1 MKSVIVNGFEYLKK
15 LESKIAFYP
24 TLYSLT
30 GLLFAFFMYYA
41 ENKGISSYLADNVP
55 LLVINNTQTAFN
67 ILTTFIAGLISI
79 MVFSFSMVMVLLN
92 QASSNFSPRV
102 LPGLISNKRHQK
114 ILGIYNATL
123 LFCIFTM
130 VGIEPDGGENQLPGF
145 SVLLAIVFMVICLG
159 AFIYFIHSISQEIQ
173 VHNIMQRLFDEA
185 KNRLD
190 QLINSE
196 KDSNQKFPDTDNW
209 TVYKSPETGF
219 LQDIVLDPIIQFAKE
234 NNNQFEI
241 ITIKGQYVYKDKPLF
256 KSKTK
261 LNDESLE
268 ELFKYFHFSRDEI
281 IEDNYVLGF
290 KQITEI
296 AVKAMSP
303 GINDPGTTIIA
314 IDYLAE
320 LFQIRMYKNDI
331 SILFEDSQPLVKI
344 NSVTFKELLYFVLVP
359 IRTYAKHDVVIVNKL
374 INMFQHLAFNI
385 DCDNKG
391 YLSDINKEVK
401 LLSIDANSAIN
412 NQEDLRYINNRLQ
425 SFNL

>member
-1 MKSVIVNGFEYLKK
+1 MKNVIVNGFEYLKK

-30 GLLFAFFMYYA
+30 GLVFAFFMYYA

-331 SILFEDSQPLVKI
+331 SILFEDSLPLVKI
-344 NSVTFKELLYFVLVP
+344 NSVTFKELLYFVLAP
-359 IRTYAKHDVVIVNKL
+359 IRTYAKHDVIIINKL

-412 NQEDLRYINNRLQ
+412 NQEDLKYINNRLQ

>member
-1 MKSVIVNGFEYLKK
+1 MKKVIVNGFEYLKK

-30 GLLFAFFMYYA
+30 GLVFAFFMYYA

-261 LNDESLE
+261 LNDESLV

-331 SILFEDSQPLVKI
+331 SILFDDSQPLVKI
-344 NSVTFKELLYFVLVP
+344 NSVTFKELLYFVLAP
-359 IRTYAKHDVVIVNKL
+359 IRTYAKHDVIIVNKL

-412 NQEDLRYINNRLQ
+412 NQEDLKYINNRLQ
-425 SFNL
+425 PFNL

>member
-1 MKSVIVNGFEYLKK
+1 MKNVIVNGFEYFKK

-24 TLYSLT
+24 TLYSLI
-30 GLLFAFFMYYA
+30 GLVFAFFMYYA
-41 ENKGISSYLADNVP
+41 ENKGISSYLIDNIP

-196 KDSNQKFPDTDNW
+196 KNSNQKFPDTDNW
-209 TVYKSPETGF
+209 TIYKSPETGF
-219 LQDIVLDPIIQFAKE
+219 LQDIVLDPIIKFAKE

-261 LNDESLE
+261 LKDENLE

-331 SILFEDSQPLVKI
+331 SILFDDSQPLVKI
-344 NSVTFKELLYFVLVP
+344 NSVTFKELLYFVLAP
-359 IRTYAKHDVVIVNKL
+359 IRTYAKHDVIIVNKL

-391 YLSDINKEVK
+391 YLSDINNEVK

-412 NQEDLRYINNRLQ
+412 NQEDLKYINNRLQ

>member
-1 MKSVIVNGFEYLKK
+1 MKNVIVNGFEYLKK

-30 GLLFAFFMYYA
+30 GLVFAFFMYYA

-344 NSVTFKELLYFVLVP
+344 NSVTFKELLYFVLAP
-359 IRTYAKHDVVIVNKL
+359 IRTYAKHDVIIINKL

-412 NQEDLRYINNRLQ
+412 NQEDLKYINNRLQ

>member
-1 MKSVIVNGFEYLKK
+1 MKNVIVNGFEYLKK

-30 GLLFAFFMYYA
+30 GLVFAFFMYYA

-173 VHNIMQRLFDEA
+173 VHNIMQRLFNEA

-331 SILFEDSQPLVKI
+331 SILFDDSQPLVKI
-344 NSVTFKELLYFVLVP
+344 NSVTFKELLYFVLAP
-359 IRTYAKHDVVIVNKL
+359 IRTYAKHDVIIVNKL

-412 NQEDLRYINNRLQ
+412 NQEDLKYINNRLQ

>member
-1 MKSVIVNGFEYLKK
+1 MKNVIVNGFEYLKK

-30 GLLFAFFMYYA
+30 GLVFAFFMYYA

-331 SILFEDSQPLVKI
+331 SILLEDSQPLVKI
-344 NSVTFKELLYFVLVP
+344 NSVTFKELLYFVLAP
-359 IRTYAKHDVVIVNKL
+359 IRTYAKHDVIIVNKL

-412 NQEDLRYINNRLQ
+412 NQEDLKYINNRLQ

>member
-1 MKSVIVNGFEYLKK
+1 MKNVIVNGFEYLKK

-30 GLLFAFFMYYA
+30 GLVFAFFMYYA

-219 LQDIVLDPIIQFAKE
+219 LQDIVLDPIIQFVKE

-261 LNDESLE
+261 LKDESLE

-344 NSVTFKELLYFVLVP
+344 NSVTFKELLYFVLAP
-359 IRTYAKHDVVIVNKL
+359 IRTYAKHDVIIVNKL

-412 NQEDLRYINNRLQ
+412 NQEDLKYINNRLQ

>member
-1 MKSVIVNGFEYLKK
+1 MKKVIVNGFEYLKK

-30 GLLFAFFMYYA
+30 GLVFAFFMYYA

-344 NSVTFKELLYFVLVP
+344 NSVTFKELLYFVLAP
-359 IRTYAKHDVVIVNKL
+359 IRTYAKHDVIIVNKL

-412 NQEDLRYINNRLQ
+412 NQEDLKYINNRLQ
-425 SFNL
+425 PFNL

>member
-1 MKSVIVNGFEYLKK
+1 MKKVIVNGFEYLKK

-30 GLLFAFFMYYA
+30 GLVFAFFMYYA

-55 LLVINNTQTAFN
+55 LLVINNTQNAFN

-344 NSVTFKELLYFVLVP
+344 NSVTFKELLYFVLAP
-359 IRTYAKHDVVIVNKL
+359 IRTYAKHDVIIVNKL

-412 NQEDLRYINNRLQ
+412 NQEDLKYINNRLQ

>member
-1 MKSVIVNGFEYLKK
+1 MKNVIVNGFEYLKK

-30 GLLFAFFMYYA
+30 GLVFAFFMYYA

-219 LQDIVLDPIIQFAKE
+219 LQDIVLDPIIQFVKE

-261 LNDESLE
+261 LKDESLE

-344 NSVTFKELLYFVLVP
+344 NSVTFKELLYFVLAP
-359 IRTYAKHDVVIVNKL
+359 IRTYAKHDVIIVNKL

-412 NQEDLRYINNRLQ
+412 NQEDLKYINYRLQ

>member
-1 MKSVIVNGFEYLKK
+1 MKNVIVNGFEYLKK

-30 GLLFAFFMYYA
+30 GLVFAFFMYYA

-261 LNDESLE
+261 LNDETLE

-344 NSVTFKELLYFVLVP
+344 NSVTFKELLYFVLAP
-359 IRTYAKHDVVIVNKL
+359 IRTYAKHDVIIVNKL
-374 INMFQHLAFNI
+374 INMFQHLAFNL

-412 NQEDLRYINNRLQ
+412 NQEDLKYINNRLQ

>member
-1 MKSVIVNGFEYLKK
+1 MKKVIVNGFEYLKK

-30 GLLFAFFMYYA
+30 GLVFAFFMYYA

-344 NSVTFKELLYFVLVP
+344 NSVTFKELLYFVLAP
-359 IRTYAKHDVVIVNKL
+359 IRTYAKHDVIIVNKL
-374 INMFQHLAFNI
+374 INMFQHLAFNL

-412 NQEDLRYINNRLQ
+412 NQEDLKYINNRLQ

>member
-1 MKSVIVNGFEYLKK
+1 MKKVIVNGFEYLKK

-30 GLLFAFFMYYA
+30 GLVFAFFMYYA

-261 LNDESLE
+261 LNDESLK

-344 NSVTFKELLYFVLVP
+344 NSVTFKELLYFVLAP
-359 IRTYAKHDVVIVNKL
+359 IRTYAKHDVIIVNKL

-412 NQEDLRYINNRLQ
+412 NQEDLKYINNRLQ

>member
-1 MKSVIVNGFEYLKK
+1 MKKVIVNGFEYLKK

-30 GLLFAFFMYYA
+30 GLVFAFFMYYA

-331 SILFEDSQPLVKI
+331 SILFDDSQPLVKI
-344 NSVTFKELLYFVLVP
+344 NSVTFKELLYFVLAP
-359 IRTYAKHDVVIVNKL
+359 IRTYAKHDVIIVNKL

-412 NQEDLRYINNRLQ
+412 NQEDLKYINNRLQ

>member
-1 MKSVIVNGFEYLKK
+1 MKKVIVNGFEYLKK

-30 GLLFAFFMYYA
+30 GLVFAFFMYYA

-331 SILFEDSQPLVKI
+331 SILFDDSQPLVKI
-344 NSVTFKELLYFVLVP
+344 NSVTFKELLYFVLAP
-359 IRTYAKHDVVIVNKL
+359 IRTYAKHDVIIVNKL

-412 NQEDLRYINNRLQ
+412 NQEDLKYINNRLQ
-425 SFNL
+425 PFNL

>member
-1 MKSVIVNGFEYLKK
+1 MKKVIVNGFEYLKK

-30 GLLFAFFMYYA
+30 GLVFAFFMYYA

-55 LLVINNTQTAFN
+55 LLVINNTQNAFN

-344 NSVTFKELLYFVLVP
+344 NSVTFKELLYFVLAP
-359 IRTYAKHDVVIVNKL
+359 IRTYAKHDVIIVNKL
-374 INMFQHLAFNI
+374 INMFQHLAFNL

-412 NQEDLRYINNRLQ
+412 NQEDLKYINNRLQ

>member
-1 MKSVIVNGFEYLKK
+1 MKNVIVNGFEYLKK

-30 GLLFAFFMYYA
+30 GLVFAFFMYYA

-209 TVYKSPETGF
+209 TVYESPETGF

-344 NSVTFKELLYFVLVP
+344 NSVTFKELLYFVLAP
-359 IRTYAKHDVVIVNKL
+359 IRTYAKHDVIIVNKL
-374 INMFQHLAFNI
+374 INMFQHLTFNI

-412 NQEDLRYINNRLQ
+412 NQEDLKYINNRLQ

>member
-1 MKSVIVNGFEYLKK
+1 MKKVIVNGFEYLKK

-30 GLLFAFFMYYA
+30 GLVFAFFMYYA

-261 LNDESLE
+261 LNDESLV

-331 SILFEDSQPLVKI
+331 SILFDDSQPLVKI
-344 NSVTFKELLYFVLVP
+344 NSVTFNELLYFVLAP
-359 IRTYAKHDVVIVNKL
+359 IRTYAKHDVIIVNKL

-412 NQEDLRYINNRLQ
+412 NQEDLKYINNRLQ
-425 SFNL
+425 PFNL

>member
-1 MKSVIVNGFEYLKK
+1 MKNVIVNGFEYLKK

-30 GLLFAFFMYYA
+30 GLVFAFFMYYA

-261 LNDESLE
+261 LNDESLV

-331 SILFEDSQPLVKI
+331 SILFDDSQPLVKI
-344 NSVTFKELLYFVLVP
+344 NSVTFKELLYFVLAP
-359 IRTYAKHDVVIVNKL
+359 IRTYAKHDVIIVNKL
-374 INMFQHLAFNI
+374 INMFQYLAFNI

-412 NQEDLRYINNRLQ
+412 NQEDLKYINNRLQ
-425 SFNL
+425 PFNL

>member
-1 MKSVIVNGFEYLKK
+1 
-15 LESKIAFYP
+15 
-24 TLYSLT
+24 
-30 GLLFAFFMYYA
+30 
-41 ENKGISSYLADNVP
+41 
-55 LLVINNTQTAFN
+55 
-67 ILTTFIAGLISI
+67 
-79 MVFSFSMVMVLLN
+79 
-92 QASSNFSPRV
+92 
-102 LPGLISNKRHQK
+102 
-114 ILGIYNATL
+114 
-123 LFCIFTM
+123 M

-344 NSVTFKELLYFVLVP
+344 NSVTFKELLYFVLAP
-359 IRTYAKHDVVIVNKL
+359 IRTYAKHDVIIVNKL

-412 NQEDLRYINNRLQ
+412 NQEDLKYINNRLQ

>member
-1 MKSVIVNGFEYLKK
+1 MKNVIVNGFEYLKK

-30 GLLFAFFMYYA
+30 GLVFAFFMYYA

-261 LNDESLE
+261 LNDETLE

-412 NQEDLRYINNRLQ
+412 NQEDLKYINNRLQ

>member
-1 MKSVIVNGFEYLKK
+1 MKNVIVNGFEYLKK

-30 GLLFAFFMYYA
+30 GLVFAFFMYYA

-359 IRTYAKHDVVIVNKL
+359 IRTYAKHDVIIVNKL

-412 NQEDLRYINNRLQ
+412 NQEDLKYINNRLQ

>member
-1 MKSVIVNGFEYLKK
+1 MKKVIVNGFEYLKK

-30 GLLFAFFMYYA
+30 GLVFAFFMYYA

-261 LNDESLE
+261 LNDESLV

-344 NSVTFKELLYFVLVP
+344 NSVTFKELLYFVLAP
-359 IRTYAKHDVVIVNKL
+359 IRTYAKHDVIIVNKL

-412 NQEDLRYINNRLQ
+412 NQEDLKYINNRLQ
-425 SFNL
+425 PFNL

>member
-1 MKSVIVNGFEYLKK
+1 MKNVIVNGFEYLKK

-30 GLLFAFFMYYA
+30 GLVFAFFMYYA

-261 LNDESLE
+261 LNDESLV

-344 NSVTFKELLYFVLVP
+344 NSVTFKELLYFVLAP
-359 IRTYAKHDVVIVNKL
+359 IRTYAKHDVIIVNKL

-412 NQEDLRYINNRLQ
+412 NQEDLKYINNRLQ
-425 SFNL
+425 PFNL

>member
-1 MKSVIVNGFEYLKK
+1 MKNVIVNGFEYLKK

-30 GLLFAFFMYYA
+30 GLVFAFFMYYA

-261 LNDESLE
+261 LNDESLV

-344 NSVTFKELLYFVLVP
+344 NSVTFKELLYFVLAP
-359 IRTYAKHDVVIVNKL
+359 IRTYAKHDVIIVNKL

-412 NQEDLRYINNRLQ
+412 NQEDLKYINNRLQ

>member
-1 MKSVIVNGFEYLKK
+1 MKNVIVNGFEYLKK

-30 GLLFAFFMYYA
+30 GLVFAFFMYYA

-261 LNDESLE
+261 LKDESLE

-359 IRTYAKHDVVIVNKL
+359 IRTYAKHDVIIVNKL

-401 LLSIDANSAIN
+401 LLSIDVNSAIN
-412 NQEDLRYINNRLQ
+412 NQEDLKYINNRLQ

>member
-1 MKSVIVNGFEYLKK
+1 MKKVIVNGFEYLKK

-30 GLLFAFFMYYA
+30 GLVFAFFMYYA

-331 SILFEDSQPLVKI
+331 SILLEDSQPLVKI
-344 NSVTFKELLYFVLVP
+344 NSVTFKELLYFVLAP
-359 IRTYAKHDVVIVNKL
+359 IRTYAKHDVIIVNKL

-412 NQEDLRYINNRLQ
+412 NQEDLKYINNRLQ
-425 SFNL
+425 PFNL

>member
-1 MKSVIVNGFEYLKK
+1 MKNVIVNGFEYLKK

-30 GLLFAFFMYYA
+30 GLVFAFFMYYA

-412 NQEDLRYINNRLQ
+412 NQEDLKYINNRLQ

>member
-1 MKSVIVNGFEYLKK
+1 MKKVIVNGFEYLKK

-30 GLLFAFFMYYA
+30 GLVFAFFMYYA

-261 LNDESLE
+261 LKDESLE

-331 SILFEDSQPLVKI
+331 SILLEDSQPLVKI
-344 NSVTFKELLYFVLVP
+344 NSVTFKELLYFVLAP
-359 IRTYAKHDVVIVNKL
+359 IRTYAKHDVIIVNKL

-412 NQEDLRYINNRLQ
+412 NQEDLKYINNRLQ

>member
-1 MKSVIVNGFEYLKK
+1 MKKVIVNGFEYLKK

-30 GLLFAFFMYYA
+30 GLVFAFFMYYA

-359 IRTYAKHDVVIVNKL
+359 IRTYAKHDVIIVNKL

-412 NQEDLRYINNRLQ
+412 NQEDLKYINNRLQ

>member
-1 MKSVIVNGFEYLKK
+1 MKNVIVNGFEYLKK

-30 GLLFAFFMYYA
+30 GLVFAFFMYYA

-344 NSVTFKELLYFVLVP
+344 NSVTFKELLYFVLAP
-359 IRTYAKHDVVIVNKL
+359 IRTYAKHDVIIVNKL

-412 NQEDLRYINNRLQ
+412 NQEDLKYINNRLQ